1 MTVSKAATTV
11 TGTPATIQWGKAG
24 NIAVRVTPSEA
35 TGTVELYDGGTRL
48 GVATL
53 SGGAAS
59 IRVGSK
65 VLPLGTH
72 TLVVR
77 YLGSATYA
85 TSQGSVTV
93 TVTSGKQKS

>member
-1 MTVSKAATTV
+1 MT
-11 TGTPATIQWGKAG
+11 GPPATIHWSKGG
-24 NIAVRVTPSEA
+24 VVGVRVTPTDA
-35 TGTVELYDGGTRL
+35 TGTVELYNGGTRL

-59 IRVGSK
+59 FRVGSK
-65 VLPLGTH
+65 ALPVGTH

-85 TSQGSVTV
+85 SAVDGRPPRWW
-93 TVTSGKQKS
+93 